1 MIRLPETKRT
11 VRVALLVLATLVVS
25 AAPARGQAAASDDPV
40 AVVRHLF
47 DAMRAKDTTAMRALF
62 HPDARLFGTAQ
73 DSSGVP
79 IVRVTPVGTWLA
91 GIPHAPVYLDE
102 RLLEVETRVSGG
114 LATIWATYAFYADTS
129 FSHCGVDAF
138 QLARTTEGWKIIQ
151 VADTRQ
157 REGCD
162 IPGGD

>member
-25 AAPARGQAAASDDPV
+25 AAPARGKQRPPTIRWRWCGTSSTPCVRRTRRRCARCSIRTLGSSARRRTRAACRSSASP
-40 AVVRHLF
+40 R
-47 DAMRAKDTTAMRALF
+47 
-62 HPDARLFGTAQ
+62 
-73 DSSGVP
+73 
-79 IVRVTPVGTWLA
+79 VGTWLA